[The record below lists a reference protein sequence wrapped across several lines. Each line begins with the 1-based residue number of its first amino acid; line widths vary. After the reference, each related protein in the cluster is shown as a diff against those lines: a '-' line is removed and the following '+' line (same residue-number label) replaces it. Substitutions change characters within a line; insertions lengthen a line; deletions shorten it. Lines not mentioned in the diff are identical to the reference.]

1 MNKHLR
7 SVVYMF
13 AISILFASLVSA
25 VNHFN
30 EKTIAAN
37 QALKLQSIILQVL
50 GIADDKDISDET
62 ISRLFLERVKNINV
76 GERTLYVGYDEDGRT
91 IRGYAFPVGGPG
103 FWGPIQGMVG
113 VSPDAAQ
120 ILGIAFYKHSETPG
134 LGGRITEDWFENQF
148 DGLPLHPIE
157 GDRKIFYLRPEG
169 TAKAPNE
176 LDAITGATNTSSAV
190 EVFLND
196 ELDYFLKELR
206 TTLEAKE

>member
-196 ELDYFLKELR
+196 ELDYFLKELW